1 MQGRWGY
8 FEVRGSVSEKMRK
21 RGGER
26 GGGEWERGEVGS
38 GKEGRGERERGERG
52 KGEGGRE
59 TQILPSAL
67 CGSSSVA
74 FIFLIYRI
82 NIQSVTFLKQDFV
95 PCPSG
100 YRWGVGSSFLGLQVY
115 KSEERS

>member
-8 FEVRGSVSEKMRK
+8 FEVRGSVSEKMRM
-21 RGGER
+21 
-26 GGGEWERGEVGS
+26 
-38 GKEGRGERERGERG
+38 GRGERARGEWERGERG
-52 KGEGGRE
+52 KGDRGRE

-82 NIQSVTFLKQDFV
+82 KIQSVTF
-95 PCPSG
+95 
-100 YRWGVGSSFLGLQVY
+100 
-115 KSEERS
+115 